1 MTFRKLTFNFESE
14 EDIDFYLEFLL
25 TAGLKYVRLHKQ
37 LQADFE
43 NQKNEIISL
52 KGAADSEEIKRE
64 QENKLK
70 KPISSLEA
78 AKHIMGQEGYVFYKY
93 KKPTAA
99 LKQRRHRRTKAEMQ
113 EAGLAIRK

>member
-43 NQKNEIISL
+43 NEKNKPVPRPEIP
-52 KGAADSEEIKRE
+52 AMT
-64 QENKLK
+64 
-70 KPISSLEA
+70 LEH
-78 AKHIMGQEGYVFYKY
+78 AKNMLRMDGYVFYKY

-99 LKQRRHRRTKAEMQ
+99 LKQRRHRRTKAEI
-113 EAGLAIRK
+113 ENAGKAIRNRNEKS

>member
-43 NQKNEIISL
+43 NEKNKNKPVPRAEIP
-52 KGAADSEEIKRE
+52 AMT
-64 QENKLK
+64 
-70 KPISSLEA
+70 LEH
-78 AKHIMGQEGYVFYKY
+78 AKNMLRMEGYVFDKY
-93 KKPTAA
+93 KKPNTAA